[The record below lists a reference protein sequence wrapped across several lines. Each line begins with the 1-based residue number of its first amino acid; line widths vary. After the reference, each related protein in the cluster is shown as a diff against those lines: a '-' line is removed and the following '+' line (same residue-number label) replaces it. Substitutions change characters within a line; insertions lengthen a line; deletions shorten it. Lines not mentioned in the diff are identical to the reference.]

1 MQREWYCIVGV
12 ITMELKDII
21 KERRIALNLTQKEI
35 ADYVGVSEATIS
47 RWESGNIKNMRRDK
61 LYKLSKILQVK
72 GSVLTDDDSSTGS
85 MLADDIFHA
94 SGEVK
99 LNIPEFELSMEDI
112 ELIDCFHRASPEA
125 QNIIRSVLAPYKQ
138 DTSSKV
144 G

>member
-1 MQREWYCIVGV
+1 
-12 ITMELKDII
+12 MELKDII

-94 SGEVK
+94 SGEIK
-99 LNIPEFELSMEDI
+99 LNIPEFEITKKDI
-112 ELIDCFHRASPEA
+112 ELIELFHMAPETTQEA
-125 QNIIRSVLAPYKQ
+125 IWMLLKPYKE
-138 DTSSKV
+138 DTASSV